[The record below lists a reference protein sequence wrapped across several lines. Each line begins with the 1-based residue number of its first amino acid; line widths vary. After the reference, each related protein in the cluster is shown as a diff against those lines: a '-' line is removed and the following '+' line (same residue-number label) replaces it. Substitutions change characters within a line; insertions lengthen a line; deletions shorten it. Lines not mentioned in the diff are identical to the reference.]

1 MLGLDRAAIPEEHRD
16 PDFDPEEADGPEE
29 EPVDLMPDGLLA
41 ERGWMKTWLGKHP
54 SCACALI
61 LSSPDRFA

>member
-1 MLGLDRAAIPEEHRD
+1 MDRAAIPEEHRD

-54 SCACALI
+54 SCACALPSLPGPFCLI
-61 LSSPDRFA
+61 